1 MSGVIPT
8 KSPPSKN
15 KKNRDKEKEKK
26 ERTLSQA
33 VPTERLK
40 TVVRRLPPNLP
51 EEIFWQSVQ
60 TWVTDE
66 TVIWKTY
73 FPGKF
78 RKRLNK
84 ENIPSRAYIAFK
96 TEDQV
101 AEFGQG
107 FDGHVFKDKAGTE
120 SQAVVEFAP
129 YQKVPTEKKKPDA
142 RVGTIEK
149 DEDYISFIESLNAA
163 NNAEPVSVEALYTRG
178 AHRYLVSLAQPAPQP
193 KTTALLEALKA
204 EKSAVK
210 EKEIIPRIQI
220 KESANGKNDPK
231 KKGGPTNQKPVE
243 TPKKGASKA
252 PPAPA
257 PTTNANPKNAP
268 KGAAAPSNASV
279 KAPKAPRAMRNQ
291 QAPKVP
297 APLNTS
303 VPPSVGTSSPSTN
316 TAQPPPSPAAAAR
329 RTRPIIGLASRH
341 FEAALN
347 GAGVA
352 PGERRPRRG
361 EKEKDPGT
369 SKEPAEVKERPISP
383 KKERGGRRG
392 APTNGGEASVKVP
405 SILKR
410 DSPKVTTLNINGDDG
425 AEGNPVIV
433 NKLEKGNSS
442 NDNHSLP
449 ASVMPNIVLG
459 RGGGR
464 RGRGRGRGGFF
475 PATRGG

>member
-1 MSGVIPT
+1 MSSVIPA
-8 KSPPSKN
+8 KSSPSKN
-15 KKNRDKEKEKK
+15 KKNRDKDKEKK
-26 ERTLSQA
+26 ERALSQA
-33 VPTERLK
+33 APTERLK

-60 TWVTDE
+60 TWVTDG

-73 FPGKF
+73 YPGKF

-96 TEDQV
+96 TEEQV
-101 AEFGQG
+101 AEFGQR

-163 NNAEPVSVEALYTRG
+163 NNAELVSVEALV
-178 AHRYLVSLAQPAPQP
+178 ASAQPVPQP

-204 EKSAVK
+204 EKNAVK

-220 KESANGKNDPK
+220 KEPINGRNDSK
-231 KKGGPTNQKPVE
+231 KKGGPQNQKPVE

-252 PPAPA
+252 PPAAA
-257 PTTNANPKNAP
+257 PTANANQKNAP
-268 KGAAAPSNASV
+268 KGAAPSSNAPA
-279 KAPKAPRAMRNQ
+279 KAPKAPRARNQ
-291 QAPKVP
+291 PAQQPPKVP
-297 APLNTS
+297 ATLNTS
-303 VPPSVGTSSPSTN
+303 VPLSVGASSPSTS

-329 RTRPIIGLASRH
+329 RTRPIVGLASRQ

-361 EKEKDPGT
+361 EKEKEAGA
-369 SKEPAEVKERPISP
+369 SKEPAEQREVKERPISP

-392 APTNGGEASVKVP
+392 APANGGEASVKVP

-410 DSPKVTTLNINGDDG
+410 DSPKATTLNINGNEG
-425 AEGNPVIV
+425 AGGNPVIV
-433 NKLEKGNSS
+433 NKLEKSNPS
-442 NDNHSLP
+442 NDSHSLP

-464 RGRGRGRGGFF
+464 RGRGRGRVFTGM
-475 PATRGG
+475 RGG

>member
-1 MSGVIPT
+1 MSGIIPA
-8 KSPPSKN
+8 KSSPSKN
-15 KKNRDKEKEKK
+15 KKNRDKDKEKK
-26 ERTLSQA
+26 EKAVSQA

-73 FPGKF
+73 CPGKF
-78 RKRLNK
+78 RKRLDK

-96 TEDQV
+96 TEEQV

-129 YQKVPTEKKKPDA
+129 YQKVPMEKKKPDA

-163 NNAEPVSVEALYTRG
+163 NNAEPVSVEAL
-178 AHRYLVSLAQPAPQP
+178 LASTQPASQP

-204 EKSAVK
+204 GKSAVK

-220 KESANGKNDPK
+220 KESTNNKNDSK

-243 TPKKGASKA
+243 TPKKGTSKV
-252 PPAPA
+252 PPV
-257 PTTNANPKNAP
+257 PTPTMNANQKNAP
-268 KGAAAPSNASV
+268 KGAAALSNASA
-279 KAPKAPRAMRNQ
+279 KALKALRATRNQ
-291 QAPKVP
+291 SAQQPPKVP
-297 APLNTS
+297 TALNTS
-303 VPPSVGTSSPSTN
+303 VPPSIDADSPSTS
-316 TAQPPPSPAAAAR
+316 TAQPPPSPASAAR

-352 PGERRPRRG
+352 PGERRTRRG
-361 EKEKDPGT
+361 EKEKETGA
-369 SKEPAEVKERPISP
+369 SKEPAEQREVKGRPISP

-392 APTNGGEASVKVP
+392 APANGGEASVKVP

-410 DSPKVTTLNINGDDG
+410 DSPKATTLNINGDEG
-425 AEGNPVIV
+425 AEGSPIIA
-433 NKLEKGNSS
+433 NKLEKSNPS

-464 RGRGRGRGGFF
+464 RGRGRGRGAFF
-475 PATRGG
+475 PGMRGG

>member
-1 MSGVIPT
+1 MSGAIST
-8 KSPPSKN
+8 NSPPSKT
-15 KKNRDKEKEKK
+15 KKNRDKEKGKK
-26 ERTLSQA
+26 EKALLQA
-33 VPTERLK
+33 APAERLK

-73 FPGKF
+73 CPGKL

-84 ENIPSRAYIAFK
+84 ENVPSRAYIAFK
-96 TEDQV
+96 TEEQV
-101 AEFGQG
+101 SEFGQE
-107 FDGHVFKDKAGTE
+107 FDGHVFKDKAGIE

-142 RVGTIEK
+142 RIGTIEK
-149 DEDYISFIESLNAA
+149 ESLNAA
-163 NNAEPVSVEALYTRG
+163 NNAEPVSVEAL
-178 AHRYLVSLAQPAPQP
+178 LASTQPAPQP

-220 KESANGKNDPK
+220 KESVNGKNDPK

-243 TPKKGASKA
+243 TSKKGASKA
-252 PPAPA
+252 PPPAPA
-257 PTTNANPKNAP
+257 LMANANQKNAP
-268 KGAAAPSNASV
+268 KGAAASFNASA
-279 KAPKAPRAMRNQ
+279 KAPKAPKATRNQ
-291 QAPKVP
+291 PVQQPPKVP
-297 APLNTS
+297 TALNTS
-303 VPPSVGTSSPSTN
+303 VTPSVGENSPSTSI
-316 TAQPPPSPAAAAR
+316 AQSPPSPAASTR
-329 RTRPIIGLASRH
+329 RARPIIGLGSRH

-352 PGERRPRRG
+352 PGERRTRRG
-361 EKEKDPGT
+361 EKEKEAET
-369 SKEPAEVKERPISP
+369 SKGPAEQREVKGRPVSP

-392 APTNGGEASVKVP
+392 APVNGGEASVKVP

-410 DSPKVTTLNINGDDG
+410 DSPEAVTLNINGN
-425 AEGNPVIV
+425 EGVEGSPVIV
-433 NKLEKGNSS
+433 NKLEKGNPA

-464 RGRGRGRGGFF
+464 RGRGRGRGAFF
-475 PATRGG
+475 PGIRGG